1 MSRIRFSRPN
11 GIIESE
17 ERGGESMHYGLQSIS
32 GGWHGIHYKVE
43 LFAAIII
50 RNRSWTATLCF
61 DSKLKSREIYEDSS
75 R

>member
-1 MSRIRFSRPN
+1 
-11 GIIESE
+11 
-17 ERGGESMHYGLQSIS
+17 MHYGLQSI
-32 GGWHGIHYKVE
+32 GGSWHGIHYKVE

-61 DSKLKSREIYEDSS
+61 DSKLKSREIHEDSS